1 MAAKLK
7 PVPSNVTGTVSDI
20 VVVEGANNVE
30 VRPYMDIWL
39 SVISVVQNS

>member
-1 MAAKLK
+1 MAAKLE

-20 VVVEGANNVE
+20 VEVEGANNVE
-30 VRPYMDIWL
+30 VRSYMDIWL